1 MSMPFTGLDM
11 CDIPDIDLVLF
22 VLVDTMPEPD
32 VTISSWS
39 QLCARHPWCHPDLKR
54 IVGVATVHR

>member
-22 VLVDTMPEPD
+22 VLVDTMPELD

-39 QLCARHPWCHPDLKR
+39 QLCA
-54 IVGVATVHR
+54 ATRGATPT